1 MRIDIVTC
9 LPELVSPML
18 QHSILGRAREQ
29 HLIEINVVNLRD
41 FTQDKHKTTD
51 DLPYG
56 GGGGMVMKIEPIHR
70 CLQFLTA
77 SSASTLP
84 LPSRRP
90 SSAGETSE
98 TKTEVGPSTQQ
109 TRSVRI
115 AITDPR
121 GKRFTQETAREWAR
135 EAHLI
140 LLCGHYEGVDDR
152 VRQHLVTD
160 EISIGDFI
168 LTGGEL
174 PALVI
179 ADALTRLQAGTLG
192 DADAPDKDTFAENLL
207 EYPHYT
213 RPQEYQ
219 GWRVP
224 QILLNGNHAEIEK
237 WRRWHQL
244 QATRIRRP
252 DLFAQIRLSK
262 QELRLLSSEEP
273 SAPPDPRE
281 AKRALKEQMREA
293 SQRENAKAGPGPEPT
308 PGVEENAS
316 P

>member
-9 LPELVSPML
+9 LPELVTPL
-18 QHSILGRAREQ
+18 LEHSIIGRARERG
-29 HLIEINVVNLRD
+29 LIEINVINLRD
-41 FTQDKHKTTD
+41 FTEDKHKTTD

-70 CLQFLTA
+70 CLNFLTQN
-77 SSASTLP
+77 SDP
-84 LPSRRP
+84 QI
-90 SSAGETSE
+90 GETSE
-98 TKTEVGPSTQQ
+98 TVNASTQQ
-109 TRSVRI
+109 LDQTQAKSNQEQEKSPGVRV

-121 GKRFTQETAREWAR
+121 GKRFTQEIARDWATDR
-135 EAHLI
+135 HLI

-179 ADALTRLQAGTLG
+179 TDALTRLQVGTLG
-192 DADAPDKDTFAENLL
+192 DADAPDKDSFSENLL

-213 RPQEYQ
+213 RPKEYN
-219 GWRVP
+219 GWVVP
-224 QILLNGNHAEIEK
+224 QVLLNGNHLEIEK

-244 QATRIRRP
+244 KATQSRRP
-252 DLFAQIRLSK
+252 DLFGQITLSK
-262 QELRLLSSEEP
+262 QDIKLLSSEEP
-273 SAPPDPRE
+273 TAPPDPRE
-281 AKRALKEQMREA
+281 AKRKLKEQMREA
-293 SQRENAKAGPGPEPT
+293 SKERDAQPPSNGD
-308 PGVEENAS
+308 VAS
-316 P
+316 N